1 MKPKLLQIIKHRDQE
16 LKNGQIFKDVIAG
29 IIVAIIALPLSIA
42 LAISSGVAP
51 EKGLITAIIA
61 GFFISFLGGSRVQI
75 GGPTAAFVVIIFGII
90 QKHGLDGLIM
100 ATIMAGILLVIF
112 GICKFG
118 SLIKYIPYPITVGF
132 TTGIAITLFT
142 TQVKDFLGLQID
154 KVPSEFLPKWASYFA
169 HLNTI
174 NYMAFLLGA
183 IALIIMI
190 VWPKINKMIPGS
202 LVALIVITLAAYLF
216 KLNVPTIGST
226 FGEISSKIPGIT
238 VPKVDL
244 ETVLKLIK
252 PAFTIAILASIESL
266 LSAVVADGMIGK
278 KHNSNMELIG
288 QGVANIASGLF
299 GGIPATGAI
308 ARTAANVKNGGRTPI
323 AGITHAVTLFLIMI
337 IFMPLAKYIPLTVLA
352 AILMI
357 VSYNMSELKVFKA
370 MLKGPKSDVIILI
383 TTCLLTVIFDLVV
396 AIEIGMVI
404 AMFLFMRRM
413 ANNLEVNMMD
423 SDECAEFTELNG
435 IDTSNIGKGIV
446 VYEIEGALFFGAV
459 DTFMDAIKKI
469 DSESS
474 VLILRMRHVSMLD
487 ATGYKVLKNI
497 EEKCNK
503 DNIKLVMSG
512 VNDQPYKV
520 MKNMGMVKRLGKE
533 RFNRKFK
540 DAVILSNRLISE

>member
-1 MKPKLLQIIKHRDQE
+1 
-16 LKNGQIFKDVIAG
+16 
-29 IIVAIIALPLSIA
+29 
-42 LAISSGVAP
+42 
-51 EKGLITAIIA
+51 
-61 GFFISFLGGSRVQI
+61 
-75 GGPTAAFVVIIFGII
+75 
-90 QKHGLDGLIM
+90 
-100 ATIMAGILLVIF
+100 
-112 GICKFG
+112 
-118 SLIKYIPYPITVGF
+118 
-132 TTGIAITLFT
+132 
-142 TQVKDFLGLQID
+142 
-154 KVPSEFLPKWASYFA
+154 
-169 HLNTI
+169 
-174 NYMAFLLGA
+174 
-183 IALIIMI
+183 
-190 VWPKINKMIPGS
+190 
-202 LVALIVITLAAYLF
+202 
-216 KLNVPTIGST
+216 
-226 FGEISSKIPGIT
+226 
-238 VPKVDL
+238 
-244 ETVLKLIK
+244 
-252 PAFTIAILASIESL
+252 
-266 LSAVVADGMIGK
+266 
-278 KHNSNMELIG
+278 
-288 QGVANIASGLF
+288 
-299 GGIPATGAI
+299 
-308 ARTAANVKNGGRTPI
+308 
-323 AGITHAVTLFLIMI
+323 
-337 IFMPLAKYIPLTVLA
+337 
-352 AILMI
+352 MI

>member
-244 ETVLKLIK
+244 ETVIKLIK

>member
-226 FGEISSKIPGIT
+226 FGEISSKISGIT

-244 ETVLKLIK
+244 ETVIKLIK

>member
-169 HLNTI
+169 HINTI

-183 IALIIMI
+183 AALIIMI

-244 ETVLKLIK
+244 ETVIKLIK

-459 DTFMDAIKKI
+459 DTFMDAIRKL

>member
-183 IALIIMI
+183 AALIIMI

-244 ETVLKLIK
+244 ETVIKLIK

>member
-244 ETVLKLIK
+244 ETVIKLIK

-459 DTFMDAIKKI
+459 DTFMDAIRKL